1 MRWSSSGAGLI
12 HFPQPLTGRT
22 NVAVLLS
29 HVAKVLLAEAPFR
42 LRARRLRF
50 WQRDRD
56 AGLFACENLL
66 AFEVAAIG
74 EGFEA
79 FCLQCRLR
87 LLGHVRELRL
97 VGADVAHLMRDDQMV
112 RRI

>member
-1 MRWSSSGAGLI
+1 VVGE
-12 HFPQPLTGRT
+12 PLTGRT
-22 NVAVLLS
+22 NVNVLLS

-79 FCLQCRLR
+79 FSTRSHVTNYFSFSRPTARMKDLR
-87 LLGHVRELRL
+87 ARVHFQSCVLGSFSRAFFPL
-97 VGADVAHLMRDDQMV
+97 A
-112 RRI
+112 